1 MTSTVANPAARHAS
15 PVAGQPIGLL
25 GGTFDPIHYGH
36 LRLAEEMADALELA
50 TVRFLPTG
58 TPPHR
63 GRPAASAADRLEM
76 VKRAIAGNGRFVLDE
91 HEAHKTEPC
100 YMVDTLGALRNELGD
115 AVPIVLFLGADAFA
129 GLPAWHD
136 WRRLFE
142 LAHLAV
148 ARRPG
153 DGGGDWPARLPVDL
167 AAEFAARY
175 APEPGILRASAAGRV
190 FLHGITQLDISASG
204 IRALLAAGR
213 EPRYLMPDAVLDY
226 IHRNRLYR

>member
-1 MTSTVANPAARHAS
+1 LQ
-15 PVAGQPIGLL
+15 QPFGLL

-36 LRLAEEMADALELA
+36 LRLAEEMADALGLA
-50 TVRFLPTG
+50 KVRFLPTG

-63 GRPAASAADRLEM
+63 GRPAAPAADRLEM
-76 VKRAIAGNGRFVLDE
+76 VKLAIAGNDRFVLDE
-91 HEAHKTEPC
+91 HEAHKAEPC
-100 YMVDTLGALRNELGD
+100 YMVDTLSALRAESG
-115 AVPIVLFLGADAFA
+115 ATAPIVLFLGADAFA
-129 GLPAWHD
+129 GLTSWHD

-153 DGGGDWPARLPVDL
+153 DGGEDWPARLPAEL
-167 AAEFAARY
+167 AAEFAARE
-175 APEPGILRASAAGRV
+175 ASEAGILRATAAGRIY
-190 FLHGITQLDISASG
+190 LHGITQLDISASG

>member
-15 PVAGQPIGLL
+15 PVTEQPIGLL

-36 LRLAEEMADALELA
+36 LRLAEEMAEALELA

-63 GRPAASAADRLEM
+63 GRPAASATDRLEM
-76 VKRAIAGNGRFVLDE
+76 VKRAIAGNARFVIDE
-91 HEAHKTEPC
+91 HEVHKTEPC
-100 YMVDTLGALRNELGD
+100 YMVDTLSALRAELGG
-115 AVPIVLFLGADAFA
+115 AAPIVLFLGADAFA

-153 DGGGDWPARLPVDL
+153 GEDWLARLPAEL

-190 FLHGITQLDISASG
+190 FLLGITQLDISASG